1 MVLFDNKTTNKRKK
15 AEQVQKLL
23 SLVDSVARKNNGKPF
38 TDELF
43 HELQVNFASVYFFNL
58 SSEDR
63 MLNMTEFSQEEAIKL
78 RDQKKEV
85 ESLKGYSKSE
95 ISEFKKQIE
104 ISYDRQLSRIT
115 EMVYLYYI
123 VN

>member
-1 MVLFDNKTTNKRKK
+1 M
-15 AEQVQKLL
+15 
-23 SLVDSVARKNNGKPF
+23 
-38 TDELF
+38 
-43 HELQVNFASVYFFNL
+43 
-58 SSEDR
+58 
-63 MLNMTEFSQEEAIKL
+63 FSQEEAIKL

-95 ISEFKKQIE
+95 IFEFKKQIE

-115 EMVYLYYI
+115 EMVYLYHI

>member
-1 MVLFDNKTTNKRKK
+1 M
-15 AEQVQKLL
+15 
-23 SLVDSVARKNNGKPF
+23 
-38 TDELF
+38 
-43 HELQVNFASVYFFNL
+43 
-58 SSEDR
+58 
-63 MLNMTEFSQEEAIKL
+63 FSQEEAIKL

-115 EMVYLYYI
+115 EMVYLYHI